1 MKTLNAYFARETF
14 AAVAFVLA
22 GFLALFSFF
31 DFVAEL
37 EDIGRGNYQF
47 QHALA
52 YVMLSLPNHT
62 YELMPV
68 VVLIGT
74 IYALAQFA
82 SNSEFTAM
90 RAAGLGR
97 LKAFGALLRIGLV
110 MAIITAGIGEIIAPP
125 AEKWAQDIRLGA
137 MGGQITGQFRSGIW
151 IKDTVR
157 DEDGRAQR
165 QRFVNVGQLD
175 PSGKMH
181 DIRVYEFDNDFRL
194 VGVLSAPSGNFSGGD
209 LWSLDEVTE
218 LDITTADVRETEAIR
233 VQRKIAEQREWTSEL
248 TPELLSVMAI
258 APDRMSAWNL
268 SGYVEH
274 LQSNQQDASRY
285 ELALWKKVTYPMAV
299 LVMMALALPFAYLHA
314 RAGSIGVKVF
324 AGIMLGV
331 AFHFLNGL
339 FSHLGLLNTWPAWV
353 SATVPS
359 LVAFVIAMVMLRRVG
374 GAR

>member
-97 LKAFGALLRIGLV
+97 VKAFGALLRIGFV
-110 MAIITAGIGEIIAPP
+110 MAIITLGIGEIIAPP

-157 DEDGRAQR
+157 DEDGRARR

-175 PSGKMH
+175 PSGKMQNV
-181 DIRVYEFDNDFRL
+181 RVYEFDNDFRL
-194 VGVLSAPSGNFSGGD
+194 VGVLSAPTGQFSGGD
-209 LWSLDEVTE
+209 LWSLDDVTE

-233 VQRKIAEQREWTSEL
+233 VQRILAEKGEWTSEL
-248 TPELLSVMAI
+248 TPELLSMMAI
-258 APDRMSAWNL
+258 SPDRMSAWNL

-285 ELALWKKVTYPMAV
+285 ELALWKKITYPMAV

-359 LVAFVIAMVMLRRVG
+359 LVAFVIAMIMLGRVG

>member
-1 MKTLNAYFARETF
+1 MRILRAYFARETF

-37 EDIGRGNYQF
+37 EDIGQGNYQF

-52 YVMLSLPNHT
+52 YVLLSLPNHT
-62 YELMPV
+62 YELMPIV
-68 VVLIGT
+68 SLIGT

-97 LKAFGALLRIGLV
+97 FRALGALVRIGLV
-110 MAIITAGIGEIIAPP
+110 LAIITAGIGEIIAPP
-125 AEKWAQDIRLGA
+125 AEKWAQSIRLGA

-157 DEDGRAQR
+157 DEQNQPLR
-165 QRFVNVGQLD
+165 QRFVNIGHLD
-175 PSGKMH
+175 PSGKMRK
-181 DIRVYEFDNDFRL
+181 IRVYEFDTDLRL
-194 VGVLSAPSGNFSGGD
+194 TGVLSAPSGYFAGSD
-209 LWSLDEVTE
+209 RWRLDQVTQ
-218 LDITTADVRETEAIR
+218 LDISTAALDDVEAIR
-233 VQRKIAEQREWTSEL
+233 VDKRLFDQRSWTSDL

-258 APDRMSAWNL
+258 APDRMSAFNL
-268 SGYVEH
+268 AGYVEH
-274 LQSNQQDASRY
+274 LRSNQQDASRY
-285 ELALWKKVTYPMAV
+285 ELALWKKITYPLAV

-324 AGIMLGV
+324 AGVMLGV

-339 FSHLGLLNTWPAWV
+339 FAHLGLLNTWPAWV

-359 LVAFVIAMVMLRRVG
+359 IAAFVIAMFMLARVG

>member
-1 MKTLNAYFARETF
+1 MKILRAYFARETF
-14 AAVAFVLA
+14 TAVAFVLA

-52 YVMLSLPNHT
+52 YVLLSLPNHT

-68 VVLIGT
+68 VSLIGT

-82 SNSEFTAM
+82 SSSEFTAM
-90 RAAGLGR
+90 RAAGMGRTRALG
-97 LKAFGALLRIGLV
+97 ALRIGLV
-110 MAIITAGIGEIIAPP
+110 LAIITAGISEFVAPA
-125 AEKWAQDIRLGA
+125 AEKLAQTIRLGA
-137 MGGQITGQFRSGIW
+137 MGGQVTGQFRSGIW

-157 DEDGRAQR
+157 DAQGEAQR
-165 QRFVNVGQLD
+165 QRFVNIGQLD
-175 PSGKMH
+175 ASGKMGNV
-181 DIRVYEFDNDFRL
+181 RVYEFDPELRL
-194 VGVLSAPSGNFSGGD
+194 NGILSAPSGQFAGGD
-209 LWSLDEVTE
+209 RWKLDSVTE
-218 LDITTADVRETEAIR
+218 IDIQTTERQDTESIR
-233 VQRKIAEQREWTSEL
+233 VERRQEATKVWTSDL
-248 TPELLSVMAI
+248 TPDLLSVMAI
-258 APDRMSAWNL
+258 APDRMSAWTL
-268 SGYVEH
+268 SGYVDH
-274 LQSNQQDASRY
+274 LKSNQQDASRY
-285 ELALWKKVTYPMAV
+285 ELAFWKKITYPLAI

-324 AGIMLGV
+324 AGIMVGV

-353 SATVPS
+353 SVTVPS
-359 LVAFVIAMVMLRRVG
+359 LVAFFIAMVMLMRVG